1 MENVILTT
9 YTPEQL
15 TGIINEAVKEAV
27 QMLQEG
33 TKKQESEILL
43 TRKEASELLKISLV
57 TLNDWSKRGLLKSY
71 IIGGRVLYK
80 RKEVESALGE
90 VKTVRY

>member
-33 TKKQESEILL
+33 NKKPENEILL
-43 TRKEASELLKISLV
+43 TRKEAADLLKISLV

-80 RKEVESALGE
+80 RKEVEASLGE
-90 VKTVRY
+90 VKTVKY